1 MNGEWAIWK
10 NAFTPEEC
18 ADIIKRGEKLTYQ
31 EAELGPESIEDKTLD
46 RSYRR
51 SKVRWMNR
59 DIFDDVFDKMWK
71 LTVTAN
77 EQFFGFHIDRLRYM
91 QLTEY
96 DEVYK
101 GEYKRHHDVFWLDN
115 PEKQR
120 KLSVVLQ
127 LTDKDTYS
135 GGDLGLEVQGESL
148 TDHKD
153 IGTVIWF
160 PSWTPHWVTPVTK
173 GRRNSIVCWFEGPH
187 WK

>member
-1 MNGEWAIWK
+1 MKGEWAIWK

-18 ADIIKRGEKLTYQ
+18 ADIIKRGEKLAYQ
-31 EAELGPESIEDKTLD
+31 EAELGPESREDKIVD
-46 RSYRR
+46 KSYRR

-71 LTVTAN
+71 LTVVAN

-101 GEYKRHHDVFWLDN
+101 GEYKRHHDVFWLN
-115 PEKQR
+115 GTEKQR

-127 LTDKDTYS
+127 LTDPSTYE
-135 GGDLGLEVQGESL
+135 GGQLELACQGEKP
-148 TDHKD
+148 KD
-153 IGTVIWF
+153 YFEQGTVIFF
-160 PSWTPHWVTPVTK
+160 PSFIEHWVTPVTK
-173 GRRNSIVCWFEGPH
+173 GIRNSVVCWFEGPH
-187 WK
+187 WR